1 MGLTAVYRFCEEG
14 YIAFVE
20 EIPGVN
26 AQGRT
31 LAEARGSLREALE
44 LVLAANRDMVRDS
57 IGSAKV
63 IREPIGIDGRRGEP
77 SS

>member
-1 MGLTAVYRFCEEG
+1 MSFTAVFQEVDGG

-26 AQGRT
+26 AQGTT
-31 LAEARGSLREALE
+31 LAEARENLQEALE
-44 LVLAANRDMVRDS
+44 LVLAANREMARES

-63 IREPIGIDGRRGEP
+63 IREPLKIAG
-77 SS
+77 